1 MTSHDTPVEPRPLR
15 VLLATDGSPDARAA
29 AEWLARLPLA
39 SGSTILVVSVVAIP
53 PSPITFPGLE
63 ELKRSL
69 LAEGRRV
76 CDEAADVLRP
86 RWPAVEPSVIDGD
99 PREQILRAAETWKPD
114 LAVLGRR
121 GLGGLERMLL
131 GSVSLAA
138 ARHLPCPVFI
148 MHGAPRAIQRIVIG
162 VDGSAESR
170 AAVNFVAGLA
180 LGPDV
185 EIHLVAVAE
194 SVFVPSSLPAA
205 AREAFRSLVAEAN
218 ERQQESL
225 RDVLLRAAARWRG
238 RASVHT
244 HKPVG
249 DPARELL
256 ERAGGADLLVVG
268 SRGLGAVRR
277 LLLGTVSEKVLQHAP
292 CPVLIVKEA
301 DAHHG

>member
-1 MTSHDTPVEPRPLR
+1 MTSHDTPVEPRPLQ

-29 AEWLARLPLA
+29 AEWLARFPLA
-39 SGSTILVVSVVAIP
+39 SGSTILILSVVAIP

-69 LAEGRRV
+69 LAEGRRA
-76 CDEAADVLRP
+76 CGEAADVLRP
-86 RWPAVEPSVIDGD
+86 RWPAVEPRVLDGD

-138 ARHLPCPVFI
+138 ARHLPCAVLI
-148 MHGAPRAIQRIVIG
+148 MHGAPRAIQRIIIG

-170 AAVNFVAGLA
+170 AAVNFVVGLA

-244 HKPVG
+244 HTPVG

-256 ERAGGADLLVVG
+256 ERAGAADLLVVG

-277 LLLGTVSEKVLQHAP
+277 LLLGTVSEKALQHAP